1 MGQNTAIIT
10 RNMYAEAKRYVL
22 TVLQAGVPLVDADY
36 NDQMLSLFTQL
47 RRVIQTGIGDGAA
60 GDAFKIQQYLPDP
73 VNNFMVTGGQTL
85 ATASIT
91 IDATPKV
98 TALPQPGPEGLFN
111 KGHNAQL
118 WASETYKV
126 GTETTPSS
134 TKISTTAFTDDT
146 LEDSA
151 AQFVPGAL
159 VGLILVP
166 DIATPA
172 NQYPIVANTAN
183 TIQANGT
190 MVVVAGQNYRVMMT
204 TPGAARKD
212 LVYLDCYLD
221 EINPTEDPNLK
232 HQFDSMLIEA
242 MFREK
247 IIQTVLVQEGVAL
260 PMTIPTGWTD
270 ADGNAHV
277 IVPLALIDRP
287 AGNAN
292 ITDAMITDLR
302 RKIFRLDEIDD
313 RFVNVTGDTMTG
325 TLVMQANIIMAPGRK
340 VLGTCVIDGNA
351 LCEDTVAQRHMK
363 RDSHLLGSF
372 DAVPTWSQVN
382 NPLDPNH
389 FKVHDN
395 RYYCFSADTEILTE
409 MGWKRHSD
417 LREGEQIWSFDM
429 ETERLVK
436 NPIQKIVRYTDF
448 KRMWRFKSAR
458 ADFML
463 TEDHGVVFRYPQ
475 SHPRTSARWRKKPTQ
490 EIANGSEVEIPVA
503 GLAQDLPFDERRSAY
518 WELYG
523 WFVAEGWFVGNGMFI
538 CQNQGEDLERIKGLL
553 GVLEIP
559 VNERLQQP
567 RGTPYRIRLP
577 QRDGTEKV
585 ATGVTTEDHM
595 ALYIGVEYARRLGF
609 RKDLKGLMDREDL
622 DFEAL
627 LQGLVRGDGDWDSK
641 EYGRFYQADET
652 LIDDLQ
658 ALCARYGYHTIKKP
672 HVHGMWRLAVSKT
685 HITTSLRRHWS
696 TESYDGV
703 AWCVSVPK
711 GTVVVRRNGYV
722 AVFGNTK
729 SVLDAMIGA
738 NLISNGLFDDGLVG
752 WENLAPR
759 PLYGYPAIEA
769 EKIIVAISLC
779 GATCE
784 GGFCS
789 CRSLQVYIPA
799 GNRICTVCAV
809 RQEVC
814 GGIKCGGEFMLIH
827 TLCVTKGEE
836 AVIPFMV
843 FDLYSSCQYVGT
855 RRYQMWT
862 PSLDQPDKQG
872 IDIYDG
878 FVRMEKK
885 IDLPKCVDNAV
896 VTLCFQVIPLK
907 VLNPPV
913 PPITCD
919 ECRQG
924 APLTEGTGAIWF
936 CVEDPVQLTPFAI
949 CRNFPTPEAVV
960 DAIFFDLQ
968 SNRPGAAIVTILVD
982 ANGRRAVHADVATGG
997 LDSFLVT
1004 VPSFS
1009 MPDGQV
1015 DWQNI
1020 VSWCQYWQDPQ
1031 PYDDNATD
1039 NWKIDNVL
1047 VEGWNDIE
1055 ALFEQQLAYCGY
1067 QGEPG
1072 QPRSMNRGP
1081 TPTPPDPNP
1090 PSPACEVGPDPFE
1103 ISVCAVQMRRI
1114 SGPEGEIDP
1123 GIGCKTNKIPVITTV
1138 QLDGTVNFTPAF
1150 NQVATVLEVL
1160 EEDCLVQEPE
1170 EPEGPQ

>member
-10 RNMYAEAKRYVL
+10 RNMYDEARRYVL

-47 RRVIQTGIGDGAA
+47 RRVVQTGIGDGSV

-85 ATASIT
+85 ATAAIT

-126 GTETTPSS
+126 GTETAPGS
-134 TKISTTAFTDDT
+134 TKISTTAFPDDT

-151 AQFVPGAL
+151 AQFVPGSL
-159 VGLILVP
+159 VGLTLVP
-166 DIATPA
+166 DITVPA

-204 TPGAARKD
+204 TPGANRKD

-221 EINPTEDPNLK
+221 EINPTEDTNLK

-247 IIQTVLVQEGVAL
+247 IIQTVLVQEGVTL
-260 PMTIPTGWTD
+260 PMSIPTGWTD

-277 IVPLALIDRP
+277 IVPLALFDRP
-287 AGNAN
+287 AVNAN

-351 LCEDTVAQRHMK
+351 LCENVVAQRHMK

-395 RYYCFSADTEILTE
+395 RYYE
-409 MGWKRHSD
+409 
-417 LREGEQIWSFDM
+417 
-429 ETERLVK
+429 
-436 NPIQKIVRYTDF
+436 
-448 KRMWRFKSAR
+448 
-458 ADFML
+458 
-463 TEDHGVVFRYPQ
+463 
-475 SHPRTSARWRKKPTQ
+475 
-490 EIANGSEVEIPVA
+490 
-503 GLAQDLPFDERRSAY
+503 
-518 WELYG
+518 
-523 WFVAEGWFVGNGMFI
+523 
-538 CQNQGEDLERIKGLL
+538 
-553 GVLEIP
+553 
-559 VNERLQQP
+559 
-567 RGTPYRIRLP
+567 
-577 QRDGTEKV
+577 
-585 ATGVTTEDHM
+585 
-595 ALYIGVEYARRLGF
+595 
-609 RKDLKGLMDREDL
+609 
-622 DFEAL
+622 
-627 LQGLVRGDGDWDSK
+627 
-641 EYGRFYQADET
+641 
-652 LIDDLQ
+652 
-658 ALCARYGYHTIKKP
+658 
-672 HVHGMWRLAVSKT
+672 
-685 HITTSLRRHWS
+685 
-696 TESYDGV
+696 
-703 AWCVSVPK
+703 
-711 GTVVVRRNGYV
+711 
-722 AVFGNTK
+722 K

-759 PLYGYPAIEA
+759 PLYGYPQMEA
-769 EKIIVAISLC
+769 DKIIVAISLC

-836 AVIPFMV
+836 AVIPFLV

-862 PSLDQPDKQG
+862 PSLDQPDKLG
-872 IDIYDG
+872 IDKYDG

-907 VLNPPV
+907 VLNPPP

-924 APLTEGTGAIWF
+924 DPLTEGTGAIWF
-936 CVEDPVQLTPFAI
+936 CVENPVQLTPFAI

-960 DAIFFDLQ
+960 DAVSFDIQ
-968 SNRPGAAIVTILVD
+968 SSRPGVTVRTILLD
-982 ANGRRAVHADVATGG
+982 ASGKRAYHDDVLTGG

-1004 VPSFS
+1004 RPSFS

-1020 VSWCQYWQDPQ
+1020 ISWCQYWQDPQ
-1031 PYDDNATD
+1031 AYDDNATD

-1067 QGEPG
+1067 QEEPG

-1081 TPTPPDPNP
+1081 TPVPPDPNP

-1103 ISVCAVQMRRI
+1103 ISICAVQMRRI

>member
-85 ATASIT
+85 TTASIT

-190 MVVVAGQNYRVMMT
+190 MVVVTGQNYRVMMT
-204 TPGAARKD
+204 TPGANRKD
-212 LVYLDCYLD
+212 LVYIDCYLD

-247 IIQTVLVQEGVAL
+247 IIQTVLVQEGVTL

-277 IVPLALIDRP
+277 IVPLALIDRQ
-287 AGNAN
+287 AGNPN

-395 RYYCFSADTEILTE
+395 RYYE
-409 MGWKRHSD
+409 
-417 LREGEQIWSFDM
+417 
-429 ETERLVK
+429 
-436 NPIQKIVRYTDF
+436 
-448 KRMWRFKSAR
+448 
-458 ADFML
+458 
-463 TEDHGVVFRYPQ
+463 
-475 SHPRTSARWRKKPTQ
+475 
-490 EIANGSEVEIPVA
+490 
-503 GLAQDLPFDERRSAY
+503 
-518 WELYG
+518 
-523 WFVAEGWFVGNGMFI
+523 
-538 CQNQGEDLERIKGLL
+538 
-553 GVLEIP
+553 
-559 VNERLQQP
+559 
-567 RGTPYRIRLP
+567 
-577 QRDGTEKV
+577 
-585 ATGVTTEDHM
+585 
-595 ALYIGVEYARRLGF
+595 
-609 RKDLKGLMDREDL
+609 
-622 DFEAL
+622 
-627 LQGLVRGDGDWDSK
+627 
-641 EYGRFYQADET
+641 
-652 LIDDLQ
+652 
-658 ALCARYGYHTIKKP
+658 
-672 HVHGMWRLAVSKT
+672 
-685 HITTSLRRHWS
+685 
-696 TESYDGV
+696 
-703 AWCVSVPK
+703 
-711 GTVVVRRNGYV
+711 
-722 AVFGNTK
+722 K

-836 AVIPFMV
+836 AVIPFLV

-907 VLNPPV
+907 ILNPPV

-936 CVEDPVQLTPFAI
+936 CVEDPVQITPFAI
-949 CRNFPTPEAVV
+949 CRNFPTPKAVV
-960 DAIFFDLQ
+960 DAISFDLQ
-968 SNRPGAAIVTILVD
+968 SNRPGVAIVTILVD

-1015 DWQNI
+1015 DWQSI
-1020 VSWCQYWQDPQ
+1020 ISWCQYWQDPQ

-1067 QGEPG
+1067 QEEPG

-1090 PSPACEVGPDPFE
+1090 PSPACEVGPNPFE